1 MKTPCTIFIELFQE
15 QQTPVGKANCTHYE
29 NISLYHYILLCNT
42 HNGNSLTCFEIM
54 HHHDAAG
61 LAVVAGYPLGTVS
74 GGRCR
79 GSFIEADIH
88 KEQSKVEPAGY
99 RLKGELSISTLSC
112 LSVLSEFQP
121 TLTEWMVESY
131 LPPIRGMPQLLI
143 RSSSLSIFSSLLS
156 LFLFPYFL
164 ELSFLL
170 P

>member
-1 MKTPCTIFIELFQE
+1 
-15 QQTPVGKANCTHYE
+15 
-29 NISLYHYILLCNT
+29 
-42 HNGNSLTCFEIM
+42 M
-54 HHHDAAG
+54 HHHEAAG
-61 LAVVAGYPLGTVS
+61 LAVVPGYPLGTVS

-79 GSFIEADIH
+79 GSLIEADIH

-112 LSVLSEFQP
+112 LSVLSEFPP

-156 LFLFPYFL
+156 LFLIPYFL

>member
-1 MKTPCTIFIELFQE
+1 
-15 QQTPVGKANCTHYE
+15 
-29 NISLYHYILLCNT
+29 
-42 HNGNSLTCFEIM
+42 M

-79 GSFIEADIH
+79 GSLIEADIH

-131 LPPIRGMPQLLI
+131 LPPIRGMPQLSDLPPFPFSL
-143 RSSSLSIFSSLLS
+143 RSSLCFSFPISWNWAFCFHKSLSGKYMQQPYTYGCRLLNWALIPNLMVPSL
-156 LFLFPYFL
+156 
-164 ELSFLL
+164 
-170 P
+170 